1 MEEEKQQ
8 KASTSE
14 TEEEP
19 LDKDESLNLQ
29 FNRDHPLKLNSK

>member
-14 TEEEP
+14 TEVEP
-19 LDKDESLNLQ
+19 LEKDESPARL